1 LSNFEFL
8 HAADLHLDSPLRGLD
23 ADAPAER
30 IRNATRE
37 ALRNLVKLALER
49 QVAFVLLAGDLY
61 DGDWKDWRTGHFLIE
76 QLGQLKRAGIDIVAI
91 SGNHDAGEVLTK
103 NLPLP
108 ARLLSS
114 KRPETVEFAHLGV
127 AIHGQSFATRA
138 VTENLARRYPDPIK
152 KLFNIGLLHTAC
164 GDTLH
169 DNYAPCTET
178 ELAEKGYDYW
188 ALGHV
193 HARSDRTIGNTRI
206 VFPGNIQGRH
216 IREEGAKGATI
227 VTVEA
232 GRIAD
237 VRHHALDVLR
247 WRHLRI
253 DVTGAADVDT
263 ILNRTRPLLDREVMQ
278 AEDRL
283 LAVRIT
289 LTGACPAHKS
299 LAGSPDE
306 VRQKMRGLAS
316 ELAGRDMLWI
326 EDVRLNT
333 APALDRAALSA
344 QPGAAG
350 ALITAL
356 QDEPRFD
363 QSLGEFVKQLV
374 VYPDALEPDHPALA
388 IMEGGRVP
396 DQLIE
401 RARALLLAELVRG

>member
-1 LSNFEFL
+1 MSNFEFL